1 MLKERF
7 DLKRKV
13 VTPSSTTD
21 VQERQIPLAIIDGVE
36 INEGTMMVV
45 EGEVGTFKFKYIDA
59 TDGSITCVGGQSGYG
74 MWRSFRAE
82 RCHLVGWIRPRETET
97 DDPATQSRSQRYAA
111 FVNWARAH
119 DGEQFT
125 TEQLVEQSGFSY
137 QTTLKFID
145 SHPNFN
151 KIKKGLYECRN
162 DLLRRNATKK

>member
-1 MLKERF
+1 
-7 DLKRKV
+7 LKRKV
-13 VTPSSTTD
+13 TTPTRTPTIH
-21 VQERQIPLAIIDGVE
+21 ERQIPTATIDGVE
-36 INEGTMMVV
+36 INDGTMMVV
-45 EGEVGTFKFKYIDA
+45 EGEVGTFKFKYVDA
-59 TDGSITCVGGQSGYG
+59 TDGSITCVGGQTGYG
-74 MWRSFRAE
+74 MWRSFKPE
-82 RCHLVGWIRPRETET
+82 RCHLVGWIRPRETDGDEPVT
-97 DDPATQSRSQRYAA
+97 HTRSQRYAA

-162 DLLRRNATKK
+162 DLLRRNEKKN